1 MLADLQPR
9 DGKIERHPLHA
20 PYTSIVRPSQ
30 LPLKPD
36 TPHTTHPKEQ
46 EMDGSCPIDKVLGD
60 ANLLQEIFL
69 RLGSVGNLLS
79 AAAVNPTWYAA
90 AKLPGFLTAF
100 RERCVLPVIGHVV
113 EFEKQ
118 NMWSSSIFVPLAG
131 IGGEL
136 AQISQRVMQAFSDPD
151 RTYTVLG
158 SCDSRLL
165 VKDEVPAP
173 SFHELAP
180 ADEQMGIREIH
191 PMAQPMEVPTP
202 NTFGYF
208 AVVGGEFAVFIRRPV
223 GQAERC
229 HKGVYF
235 NTNAPMQ
242 YYVRPRSFYPYF
254 FLACVFF
261 SILLFALS
269 LNTFFI
275 SSFFR
280 TFQVNIER
288 DGAWSRDASEPV
300 HRGRQVYFLENPYA
314 IIKRGM
320 VFIMYEVG
328 KVMSYDVTNGSFSLL
343 VLPADFRDNA
353 DKGGSDYKVSRCT
366 PGTICIVQTQGVDLH
381 IWDRDQYG
389 AWVARATISI
399 PITLGVPL
407 TTSLWVRVLYAGTN
421 SYPACTSFYCIK
433 VLSADECARHVSV
446 SFGFM
451 TRAYTINTET
461 LQSSDLFDR
470 SPHQVLTQV
479 LPVTVRWPPKF
490 DQAFAHLG

>member
-1 MLADLQPR
+1 
-9 DGKIERHPLHA
+9 
-20 PYTSIVRPSQ
+20 
-30 LPLKPD
+30 
-36 TPHTTHPKEQ
+36 
-46 EMDGSCPIDKVLGD
+46 MDGSCPIDKVLGD

-242 YYVRPRSFYPYF
+242 YY
-254 FLACVFF
+254 
-261 SILLFALS
+261 
-269 LNTFFI
+269 
-275 SSFFR
+275 
-280 TFQVNIER
+280 VNIER